1 MKTRMNGLIVFLS
14 ASVLCGTGFAKEWIY
29 DASKSAM
36 TDADGKWTVSVSS
49 VENVGQGELTIGKAI
64 EPFGDKTGTLDL
76 RDIVFVKDGVNYSI
90 TALKLQDSGVSYAM
104 GVTNFYVNNVVGTIP
119 SNMFSRAVTLKS
131 VWISGEGV
139 VELGKNVFN
148 SCAALLS
155 VRLDCPNLLSVG
167 ENAFYKCTS
176 LSGDIAEVM
185 PWGVTN
191 LGSSAFRLEGNKSLT
206 GTLILTNLFYL
217 GGNAFR
223 GCAGL
228 MGIDLRGPITRFN
241 GSAFQNCTALAEA
254 FFDTP
259 KLALVEYQASSSK
272 GDFYKT
278 ALTNVSFLCAAVGQ
292 ADVIDKI
299 LGGVRAVGEA
309 EEASKECTLYVSRD
323 QAGWSELA
331 RGVDLTTA
339 EAKYIPADE
348 ENFMGVY
355 VTADGKRKAWMIHR
369 SSPHDTKGLVI
380 RIQ

>member
-90 TALKLQDSGVSYAM
+90 TALKLQNSGVSYAM

-217 GGNAFR
+217 GGECISWLCGA
-223 GCAGL
+223 
-228 MGIDLRGPITRFN
+228 
-241 GSAFQNCTALAEA
+241 
-254 FFDTP
+254 
-259 KLALVEYQASSSK
+259 Y
-272 GDFYKT
+272 GD
-278 ALTNVSFLCAAVGQ
+278 
-292 ADVIDKI
+292 
-299 LGGVRAVGEA
+299 
-309 EEASKECTLYVSRD
+309 
-323 QAGWSELA
+323 
-331 RGVDLTTA
+331 
-339 EAKYIPADE
+339 
-348 ENFMGVY
+348 
-355 VTADGKRKAWMIHR
+355 
-369 SSPHDTKGLVI
+369 
-380 RIQ
+380 